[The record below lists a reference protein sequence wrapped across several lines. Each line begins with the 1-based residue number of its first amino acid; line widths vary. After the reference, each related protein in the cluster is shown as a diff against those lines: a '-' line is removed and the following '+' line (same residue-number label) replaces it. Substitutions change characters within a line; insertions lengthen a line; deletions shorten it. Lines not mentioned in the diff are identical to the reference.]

1 MKAENIL
8 YDIFLF
14 IFYICKSLTFIKFSD
29 KILEMKEIKDKKTDK
44 IIKISASV
52 VFIIF
57 SCFLSM
63 YLGPLRFF
71 VKYISFVLA
80 CILYLKC
87 FYITSFIESS
97 VISLIYFLMFYF
109 IYTNCGVLEDVIN
122 IFLKYLINTSGIWW
136 DIVLTTIIS
145 LTVVYFVITK
155 FVIKYTDFKEYK
167 LSNKEYSLLLFFCLA
182 DFIRYLFGC
191 YQYNL
196 WILVVD
202 YISVIAII
210 AIFYNM
216 KLIKSQEEEKKLL
229 IKHNL
234 VLSKQ
239 DQILK
244 DNEKE
249 KYERY
254 KVSVQADGR
263 IRKIRNDLLKHF
275 DYLLDCGS
283 DIKKIRD
290 YIFKIKNEI
299 DESSSYFYTGNSILD
314 LILEEKCKLAEKLDI
329 KFKVMGDFS
338 SGLILEPRSIS
349 IIFGNLL
356 DNAIEEAGEVPE
368 GRYKLI
374 NITFYQDFVDGLKII
389 LTNSAITEDFMIID
403 GKIRNIKNKE
413 AHKMRFNL
421 VREEIDDYNG
431 SMYLSI
437 EEIDMFRVEIN
448 IPVNINNYI

>member
-1 MKAENIL
+1 MILMVEHIL
-8 YDIFLF
+8 YDIFLPMVF
-14 IFYICKSLTFIKFSD
+14 IFEGFTFEKFSE
-29 KILEMKEIKDKKTDK
+29 KILEKKKINK
-44 IIKISASV
+44 IIKIVVSI

-57 SCFLSM
+57 NCLLYVCLSQ
-63 YLGPLRFF
+63 LNLWI
-71 VKYISFVLA
+71 KDILFVLL
-80 CILYLKC
+80 CVLYLKY
-87 FYITSFIESS
+87 FYITNFIES
-97 VISLIYFLMFYF
+97 VIISLQYFMMFWFIYF
-109 IYTNCGVLEDVIN
+109 ICGVFENFLN
-122 IFLKYLINTSGIWW
+122 ISGIWW

-155 FVIKYTDFKEYK
+155 LVTRFIDFKEYK
-167 LSNKEYSLLLFFCLA
+167 FDNKEYLLLLFFGLLG
-182 DFIRYLFGC
+182 FICDLINCNEF
-191 YQYNL
+191 NL
-196 WILVVD
+196 WSI
-202 YISVIAII
+202 VIRAVCVLTII
-210 AIFYNM
+210 AISYDM

-254 KVSVQADGR
+254 KASVQADGR

-275 DYLLDCGS
+275 NYLLDCGS

-314 LILEEKCKLAEKLDI
+314 LILEEKCKLAEKLNI

-338 SGLILEPRSIS
+338 NGLILEPRSIS

-437 EEIDMFRVEIN
+437 EGIDMFKVEIN